1 MTPGTSPSR
10 RRRRAEREPSGDRA
24 VSGSVLDSVEAIKR
38 RTMVAKPGLDSALP
52 GYPQRMTP
60 DEELMVIF
68 GALHLVALVL
78 GGVLFIMFLRSEA
91 GSGRRPPDD
100 DDSGGGGND
109 PISPGPKSPPSRGIP
124 LPDAVQSSVR
134 LRGPG
139 RLSELRP

>member
-1 MTPGTSPSR
+1 MS
-10 RRRRAEREPSGDRA
+10 
-24 VSGSVLDSVEAIKR
+24 
-38 RTMVAKPGLDSALP
+38 
-52 GYPQRMTP
+52 P

-109 PISPGPKSPPSRGIP
+109 RLSPGPKSSPSGGIP
-124 LPDAVQSSVR
+124 LPDAVQSQVR

-139 RLSELRP
+139 RLSDLRPRRERRPVREPAEPGRRRVHT